1 MEKMIDKDFPEG
13 LLTQA
18 AESPSLRYNY
28 DLRSLTHY
36 NEC

>member
-1 MEKMIDKDFPEG
+1 MEKMIDKDFPKG

-18 AESPSLRYNY
+18 AELPSLRCNY
-28 DLRSLTHY
+28 DLCNLTHY